1 MDLGGETM
9 EPTSKTYWITKYL
22 FTTGVKIKKCRACSD
37 PKFVMDGWRLYRLGR
52 DAHETEEAA
61 LRRSKEMIAAKLKS
75 LDKQRDQIQR
85 LAEKLQ

>member
-1 MDLGGETM
+1 M

>member
-1 MDLGGETM
+1 MNLGGKTM
-9 EPTSKTYWITKYL
+9 EPKSKTYWITKYL
-22 FTTGVKIKKCRACSD
+22 FTTGVEIKECRACSN

>member
-1 MDLGGETM
+1 M
-9 EPTSKTYWITKYL
+9 EPKSKTYWITKYL